1 LFRCSSRTVRLSFGL
16 FLFFFDFAIGSFY
29 TSFFI
34 ADHAGL
40 KV

>member
-16 FLFFFDFAIGSFY
+16 LFFFLDFAIRSFY

-34 ADHAGL
+34 ADHAG
-40 KV
+40 